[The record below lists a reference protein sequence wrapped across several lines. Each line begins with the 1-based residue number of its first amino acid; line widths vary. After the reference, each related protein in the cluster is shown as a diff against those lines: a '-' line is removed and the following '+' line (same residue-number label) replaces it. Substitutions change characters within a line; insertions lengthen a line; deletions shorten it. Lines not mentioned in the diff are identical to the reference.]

1 MKNPNLTMTNAPL
14 SKYTLAFG
22 FSLAVT
28 SLLNALLV
36 VAKELNPHLMVWMKR
51 LTGQHWVTHSLAAV
65 MLFGILGWLFSRAND
80 GRGLSLSVNCLIVAL
95 AGGVIIGGLVI
106 AGFYLMGG

>member
-1 MKNPNLTMTNAPL
+1 MTNAKL
-14 SKYTLAFG
+14 SKSTLAFG

-36 VAKELNPHLMVWMKR
+36 VAKELSPSLMIGMKR

-65 MLFGILGWLFSRAND
+65 VVFGILGWVFSRANG
-80 GRGLSLSVNCLIVAL
+80 GRGLSLSVNRLIMAL
-95 AGGVIIGGLVI
+95 AGGVIIGSLII